1 MAKST
6 AEFVLR
12 PFQGLPGEADWV
24 SMREI
29 VPSATAPARMTAEH
43 GGEDVVVATV
53 LPGGWA
59 AMRREDGTVLLG
71 VQGVLN
77 SDDLSRDLAAA
88 LLAAVEGEPGTGVLP
103 EHLQVAADGPRLQD
117 VLDDSVPFEVTVHE
131 GYDYWIDSSAEMT
144 DEIRAGLDEAAAQSV
159 PTVKLDGVDAAYW
172 CRMSREFVRWARTED
187 EDRVVDAIARL
198 HAKRDSGLAGGKF
211 LGMFRACGLVVP
223 VWELPRGT
231 EADEL
236 TEPVQ
241 DLSRRLEEALAVEEP
256 LDATQRRARAGIV
269 SRQVTLR

>member
-1 MAKST
+1 MAKT

-12 PFQGLPGEADWV
+12 PFEGLPGEADWV

-29 VPSATAPARMTAEH
+29 VPSATATARTVAAH
-43 GGEDVVVATV
+43 GGRDVVVATV

-59 AMRREDGTVLLG
+59 ALHREDGTVLLA
-71 VQGVLN
+71 VQGVLA
-77 SDDLSRDLAAA
+77 SDDISRDLAAA
-88 LLAAVEGEPGTGVLP
+88 LLAAIEAEPGTGVAADQLEVP
-103 EHLQVAADGPRLQD
+103 ADGPRLQD
-117 VLDDSVPFEVTVHE
+117 VLDADVPFEVTVHE
-131 GYDYWIDSSAEMT
+131 GYEYWIDASTEMT
-144 DEIRAGLDEAAAQSV
+144 DDVRAGLEEAAEQSV
-159 PTVKLDGVDAAYW
+159 PTVKVEGVEAAYW

-236 TEPVQ
+236 AEPVR
-241 DLSRRLEEALAVEEP
+241 DLSERFEAALAVDAP
-256 LDATQRRARAGIV
+256 LDANERRARAGIV